1 MPIAG
6 CSNMRTF
13 LENKEGEQSYR
24 FMQYT
29 DAVISLL
36 MDIVQAR
43 EGFLCMQESFSRK
56 TLE

>member
-1 MPIAG
+1 
-6 CSNMRTF
+6 MRTF
-13 LENKEGEQSYR
+13 LESKEGEQSHR